1 MKKTIIL
8 STIITSLFL
17 TNANA
22 IDPVSAVVV
31 GSSVIGAG
39 ASIYTASKASDTNKK
54 VNNIVAQNN
63 KSNSKAVNHKP
74 DDKTINVIKC
84 YVPASYRYCQQ
95 YFGKLSCYETAT
107 NLKKGIDGV
116 LVLVFDN
123 DDYPLFIETVET
135 LKYHKCVLI

>member
-39 ASIYTASKASDTNKK
+39 ASVYTASKANDTNKK
-54 VNNIVAQNN
+54 VNNLVAQNN
-63 KSNSKAVNHKP
+63 KSNG
-74 DDKTINVIKC
+74 KTINAIKC
-84 YVPASYRYCQQ
+84 YVPVNYYKCHENNNFEIA
-95 YFGKLSCYETAT
+95 CYDI
-107 NLKKGIDGV
+107 NKKDTIF
-116 LVLVFDN
+116 LALQSN
-123 DDYPLFIETVET
+123 RQIKYPVIIETVET
-135 LKYHKCVLI
+135 LKYHKCELI

>member
-39 ASIYTASKASDTNKK
+39 ASVYTASKTNDTNKK
-54 VNNIVAQNN
+54 VNNLVAQNN
-63 KSNSKAVNHKP
+63 KSN
-74 DDKTINVIKC
+74 DKKINAIKC
-84 YVPASYRYCQQ
+84 YVPALYRYCQQ